1 VGTKGQVM
9 MKSTKGERNVQG
21 AAKKRRRNRADNV
34 NLSEFIRTNPSSKV
48 RQDAKKIV
56 IELPWNDA
64 SLELTFRGPR
74 LAGDAA
80 CLNLLVLPER
90 FNAIYHRDRRCIEYI
105 FSDLFDTDDPM
116 PSQKFAFRWGSHDY
130 RCHYGPASD
139 RLLFLARAFRPLRSS
154 GSFSD
159 YRHLEQLHDFQLQ
172 DKLPKELRD
181 FYKSQVAI
189 SFFVN
194 DVENYDEELFVDL
207 AKHLNFYLSYFDRS
221 SPQIDIVAS
230 VPPSAPNAARPQKP
244 EIVPPLITA
253 VDLDPFLLDLNLAA
267 KVGSA
272 RLRILY
278 YYQILE
284 YAAFYWVEDSVKSA
298 ICRILQA
305 PDLQSNL
312 DEYFPKLIEALV
324 PTRQNDEHKI
334 RRVIECRVDPKIIW
348 SEISLNLDYF
358 STGHTFEGGFRLEP
372 VVSADTTEEAFSKMW
387 SPKLFE
393 TIRAVRNS
401 LVHARESRTEAV
413 ISPTINNSRLL
424 TPWIPVVRRMA
435 EFVTIYDR

>member
-1 VGTKGQVM
+1 
-9 MKSTKGERNVQG
+9 MKS
-21 AAKKRRRNRADNV
+21 AKRPRKAPRASKNGRGTHQDDV
-34 NLSEFIRTNPSSKV
+34 DLSEFVRSNPWSKV
-48 RQDAKKIV
+48 RRDAKGIT

-64 SLELTFRGPR
+64 SFELSIHSAKDVGQAPW
-74 LAGDAA
+74 
-80 CLNLLVLPER
+80 LNSLVLPER
-90 FNAIYHRDRRCIEYI
+90 FKAIYHRDHRCIEYI

-116 PSQKFAFRWGSHDY
+116 PSQKFAFRWRSHDY

-139 RLLFLARAFRPLRSS
+139 RLLFLARLFRPLRSS
-154 GSFSD
+154 GSFSG
-159 YRHLEQLHDFQLQ
+159 YRHLGELHDFQLQ
-172 DKLPKELRD
+172 DKLPKALRG
-181 FYKSQVAI
+181 FYESQVAI
-189 SFFVN
+189 SFFVD
-194 DVENYDEELFVDL
+194 DVESYDEELFIDL
-207 AKHLNFYLSYFDRS
+207 AKHLNFYLSYFDRT
-221 SPQIDIVAS
+221 SPQIDIVAIM
-230 VPPSAPNAARPQKP
+230 PPSAPNAARPQKP

-267 KVGSA
+267 KVGNA

-312 DEYFPKLIEALV
+312 DAYFPKLIEALV

-334 RRVIECRVDPKIIW
+334 KRVIESRVDPKIIW
-348 SEISLNLDYF
+348 SEITLDLDYF
-358 STGHTFEGGFRLEP
+358 SASHTFEGGFRLDP

-413 ISPTINNSRLL
+413 ISPTVNNSRLL
-424 TPWIPVVRRMA
+424 VPWIPVVRRMA
-435 EFVTIYDR
+435 ELVTIYDR